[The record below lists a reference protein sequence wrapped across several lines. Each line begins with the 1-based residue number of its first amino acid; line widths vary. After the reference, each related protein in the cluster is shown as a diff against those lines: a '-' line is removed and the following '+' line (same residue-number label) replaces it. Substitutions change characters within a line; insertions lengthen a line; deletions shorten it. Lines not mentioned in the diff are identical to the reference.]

1 MEITSVLEQ
10 SGLNQKQAS
19 VYMALLELG
28 TGSVQLIAKKA
39 ELKRPTTYLVLD
51 ELQQKGLVSLV
62 PQKKALYTA
71 ESPDKLLNDLN
82 RKQEILKRYL
92 PNLSALHNSKKEK
105 PEVQLFQGK
114 EGMREVYNLALQYK
128 EIDIFC
134 TINDVAVIFPE
145 LPKELKARACKG
157 EITVREMVTN
167 NDADIAHAQ
176 WIGDT
181 PNYEVRH
188 TKPGTQFLTDNFI
201 FGNHVIFCS
210 YQPYL
215 MAVLIT
221 SDTVSAS
228 LKTLFEMAWQSGEKG
243 QDATLSKL

>member
-1 MEITSVLEQ
+1 MEIITVLEQ

-62 PQKKALYTA
+62 PQKKVLYTA
-71 ESPDKLLNDLN
+71 EPPDKLLNDLN

-92 PNLSALHNSKKEK
+92 PGISALHNSKKEK
-105 PEVQLFQGK
+105 PQVQLFQGK

-128 EIDIFC
+128 QIDIFC
-134 TINDVAVIFPE
+134 TVSDVAIIFPD
-145 LPKELKARACKG
+145 LPKDLKKSANEG
-157 EITVREMVTN
+157 TISVREMVTKK
-167 NDADIAHAQ
+167 DADIVHAK

-181 PNYEVRH
+181 DNYEVRH
-188 TKPGTQFLTDNFI
+188 SPIGKEFLTDNFI
-201 FGNHVIFCS
+201 FGNHVVFCS

-221 SDTVSAS
+221 SEGISTS
-228 LKTLFEMAWQSGEKG
+228 LKTLYELAWESAEKVI
-243 QDATLSKL
+243 